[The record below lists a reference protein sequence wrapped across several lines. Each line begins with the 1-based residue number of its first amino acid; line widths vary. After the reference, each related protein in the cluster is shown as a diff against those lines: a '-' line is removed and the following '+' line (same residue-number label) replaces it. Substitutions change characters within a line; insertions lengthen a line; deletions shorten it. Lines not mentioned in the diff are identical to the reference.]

1 MSTRGFM
8 KQKQDRYEMHKY
20 WGKKPAF
27 GFDKLIK
34 TYSEPED
41 VLFDPFAGYGVFGC
55 EALLNNRKVVLND
68 LNPIAG
74 FIQNQLLKNDF
85 NEKHIKETFKT
96 IIDELS
102 NTEEKFFTTACS
114 KCGKRAIVIS
124 TLRDKNNDKPLC
136 HKIKCSCSKQAFE
149 QDISEDEA
157 QMILNTEKDLE
168 LPPHPTSNLIQNS
181 RISAKENMTTDD
193 LFTIRTLYCHSVL
206 YNKIQ
211 SIENNTLKDYLML
224 AFLSNMA
231 NCSKLVP
238 PIKSRGKMSQGAWMT
253 GFYIANN
260 YIENNVFHYFKNRI
274 EKIVAGKKDF
284 CSKIKNIN
292 LSYKIINNDAKKL
305 SIPNDSV
312 DFIFTDPPYGDTVPY
327 FEQSIIWNTWLSKQV
342 DYENEIVISDSKIR
356 NKNNAKYKSDL
367 NKAISEISRVL
378 KPGKYFTISFHSLYG
393 EEWSSLIDACFM
405 NGFSFEQA
413 ELLKQKTL
421 APRQL
426 NRKITIE
433 GDLLLTFKKTTIK
446 NIQLIDKE
454 KLFVKLTTL
463 ISEEL
468 HKKSLSTNDIYLNII
483 NYILKNRISLGNI
496 DIISLLKSNFEIDD
510 YGMWHQKPILATLAM
525 A

>member
-1 MSTRGFM
+1 M

>member
-1 MSTRGFM
+1 M
-8 KQKQDRYEMHKY
+8 KQKHDRYEMHKY

-27 GFDKLIK
+27 GFDKIIK
-34 TYSEPED
+34 TYSKPDD

-96 IIDELS
+96 IIGELS
-102 NTEEKFFTTACS
+102 NTEEKLFTTTCS
-114 KCGKRAIVIS
+114 KCGKQAIVIS

-136 HKIKCSCSKQAFE
+136 HKVKCYCSKQAFE

-157 QMILNTEKDLE
+157 QKILNIEKNLVI
-168 LPPHPTSNLIQNS
+168 PSHPSSDLIQNS

-193 LFTIRTLYCHSVL
+193 LFTIRTLYCHSLL
-206 YNKIQ
+206 YNQIQ
-211 SIENNTLKDYLML
+211 RIENEALKEYLML

-274 EKIVAGKKDF
+274 EKIIAGKKDF

-305 SIPNDSV
+305 SIPNDSI

-356 NKNNAKYKSDL
+356 NKNNTQYKSDL

-378 KPGKYFTISFHSLYG
+378 KPEKYFTISFHSLYG

-426 NRKITIE
+426 NRKITVE
-433 GDLLLTFKKTTIK
+433 GDLLLTFKKTNIK
-446 NIQLIDKE
+446 NLQLTDKE
-454 KLFVKLTTL
+454 KLITKLTDL
-463 ISEEL
+463 ISDEL
-468 HKKSLSTNDIYLNII
+468 YKNNLSTNDIYLNII
-483 NYILKNRISLGNI
+483 NYILKNRISLGDI
-496 DIISLLKSNFEIDD
+496 DIINLLKSNFDIDD
-510 YGMWHQKPILATLAM
+510 CGMWHQKPILAALAM
-525 A
+525 ARY